1 MLSLGLPSLMGP
13 QPPFLS
19 LFCFLSTS
27 SVCVGVRGIGV
38 GGLGTIGTSGA
49 VVPTWGSSKESRS
62 GNLVSITIPSGTLI
76 AFWSSLTRATARCGL
91 SPSSLDLFVR

>member
-1 MLSLGLPSLMGP
+1 MDFALFDGAFTSFLV
-13 QPPFLS
+13 PFH
-19 LFCFLSTS
+19 FLLAGSF
-27 SVCVGVRGIGV
+27 CVGVGGIGV

-49 VVPTWGSSKESRS
+49 VVPAWDSSKESRS
-62 GNLVSITIPSGTLI
+62 GNLLSITIPSGTLI